1 MTPSR
6 RRNNQRDS
14 RYVGRSR
21 GRVAQGSVILI
32 VALPRWAALAYRGT
46 FERRANRTAP
56 SGVRRSV
63 PGLSAPGG
71 RVSHVT
77 SFQVGGQVMFPT
89 SRLAARVAWL
99 PAALLIVAGCN
110 QGPSPEV
117 QARIDSLSQAST
129 QRDRLMQEVAEHTRL
144 VSEISRELAR
154 VNVPARA
161 LKVSGESPLRASRDT
176 LIQKI
181 RYMTTRVKEI
191 EPRLK
196 ESEQR
201 IKDLTTLSDSLR
213 NELASTMQNLQG
225 VIANQKETIDALT
238 LQVETLTAENS
249 ALRDTLENMSTIS
262 NTVYYVV
269 GTKDELEQKGIITE
283 EGGARFLFVLWKSG
297 KTLVPSRNLD
307 PGVFTV
313 ADRRH
318 FTELPLPASDKEY
331 RIVSRQDTSA
341 LETPPDHDGKIS
353 GRGVKIADP
362 AKFWANSKYLIIV
375 EG

>member
-1 MTPSR
+1 VAPVQQTPLSMPDTCDLRHASPGRRLRKMT
-6 RRNNQRDS
+6 RNCR
-14 RYVGRSR
+14 
-21 GRVAQGSVILI
+21 
-32 VALPRWAALAYRGT
+32 
-46 FERRANRTAP
+46 
-56 SGVRRSV
+56 
-63 PGLSAPGG
+63 
-71 RVSHVT
+71 
-77 SFQVGGQVMFPT
+77 
-89 SRLAARVAWL
+89 RLARGAWL
-99 PAALLIVAGCN
+99 PIALLMAAGCK

-117 QARIDSLSQAST
+117 QARIDSLSQASS
-129 QRDRLMQEVAEHTRL
+129 QRDRLMQEVAENTRL

-196 ESEQR
+196 ER
-201 IKDLTTLSDSLR
+201 
-213 NELASTMQNLQG
+213 G
-225 VIANQKETIDALT
+225 
-238 LQVETLTAENS
+238 
-249 ALRDTLENMSTIS
+249 MS
-262 NTVYYVV
+262 
-269 GTKDELEQKGIITE
+269 TE

-318 FTELPLPASDKEY
+318 FTELPLPESDKEY

-341 LETPPDHDGKIS
+341 LENPPDHDGKIT
-353 GRGVKIADP
+353 GHGVKIADP

>member
-1 MTPSR
+1 MMR
-6 RRNNQRDS
+6 RTRLCPESN
-14 RYVGRSR
+14 
-21 GRVAQGSVILI
+21 
-32 VALPRWAALAYRGT
+32 
-46 FERRANRTAP
+46 RASP
-56 SGVRRSV
+56 SGV
-63 PGLSAPGG
+63 
-71 RVSHVT
+71 
-77 SFQVGGQVMFPT
+77 
-89 SRLAARVAWL
+89 ARVLHSGCPCRHPCDLRHARHGRRWRKMTRNRRRLVRGAWL
-99 PAALLIVAGCN
+99 PIALLVAAGCK

-117 QARIDSLSQAST
+117 QARIDSLSQASS
-129 QRDRLMQEVAEHTRL
+129 QRDRLMQEVAENTRL

-181 RYMTTRVKEI
+181 RYMTTRVKE
-191 EPRLK
+191 
-196 ESEQR
+196 SEQR
-201 IKDLTTLSDSLR
+201 IKDRTTLSDSLR
-213 NELASTMQNLQG
+213 NELASTMQNLQS

-269 GTKDELEQKGIITE
+269 GTKDELERKGIISE

-297 KTLVPSRNLD
+297 KTLVPARNLD

-353 GRGVKIADP
+353 GHAVKIADP
-362 AKFWANSKYLIIV
+362 AKFWANSKYLI
-375 EG
+375 

>member
-1 MTPSR
+1 MTRNCR
-6 RRNNQRDS
+6 RL
-14 RYVGRSR
+14 VR
-21 GRVAQGSVILI
+21 G
-32 VALPRWAALAYRGT
+32 
-46 FERRANRTAP
+46 
-56 SGVRRSV
+56 
-63 PGLSAPGG
+63 
-71 RVSHVT
+71 
-77 SFQVGGQVMFPT
+77 
-89 SRLAARVAWL
+89 AWL
-99 PAALLIVAGCN
+99 PIALLVAAGCK

-117 QARIDSLSQAST
+117 QARIDSLSQASS
-129 QRDRLMQEVAEHTRL
+129 QRDRLMQEVAENTRL

-181 RYMTTRVKEI
+181 RYMTTRVKEL

-201 IKDLTTLSDSLR
+201 IKDLTSLSDSLR

-225 VIANQKETIDALT
+225 VIDNQKETIDALT

-269 GTKDELEQKGIITE
+269 GTKDELEQKGIIQE

-297 KTLVPSRNLD
+297 KTLVPARNLD

-318 FTELPLPASDKEY
+318 FTELPLPESDKEY

-353 GRGVKIADP
+353 GRAVKIADP